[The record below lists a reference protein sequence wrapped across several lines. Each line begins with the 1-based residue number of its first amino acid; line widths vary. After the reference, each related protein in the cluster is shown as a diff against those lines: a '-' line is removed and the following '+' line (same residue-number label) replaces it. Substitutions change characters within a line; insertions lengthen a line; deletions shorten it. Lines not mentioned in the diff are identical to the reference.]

1 MKKNFLI
8 FLLFVLLSSISLA
21 AHDFEVNGIYYEI
34 NQDDVSVSVTYKGSS
49 YSSSSDTYSGHVTV
63 PAKVSYN
70 EVTYH
75 VTAIAGDAFN
85 NCKGLTNIDLPNT
98 ITQIG
103 RHSFQGCNALTN
115 VEIPN
120 SVTFIGLDAFKSCRS
135 LSELFIPASVEL
147 IETSAYSG
155 CDGLTSI
162 EVDENNRYYD
172 SREHCNAIIGKER
185 NELIAACINTVI
197 PNTVKRLGRDA
208 FRGFTWLTEVNL
220 PDSLEYIGICAFEG
234 CSGLTSIM
242 IPNTVT
248 EIDDY
253 AFMGCTGLTEI
264 TLPESLEIL
273 GGSVFYGCSGLT
285 ILHIPANVTRIG
297 SSLVSHTNVT
307 CITVDAANRTY
318 DSRDNCNAIIET
330 QTGTL
335 IIGCNNSTVPNGVRI
350 IEGVA
355 FMDCNQ
361 IVNIELPSSLY
372 AIRTAA
378 FYNCSSLKSIIVPE
392 GVVHI
397 GMEAFRDC
405 TSLTSVI
412 LPSTLQKEGIDN
424 LGTYCFYG
432 CYNLKDVTCFALI
445 PPVIGPFARGAFD
458 PSTYQN
464 ATLHVPCDALDAYR
478 ANEEWGKFTRIVPFI
493 GAGPGDVN
501 GDGNI
506 SIGDA
511 ADLIDQ
517 LINGEDIPAYYDVD
531 GSGAVTIGDIAAL
544 IDLLLAG
551 NQ

>member
-1 MKKNFLI
+1 MKKNI
-8 FLLFVLLSSISLA
+8 FLSLLLVALSSISLV
-21 AHDFEVNGIYYEI
+21 AHDFEVDGIYYKI
-34 NQDDVSVSVTYKGSS
+34 NDDGVSVSVTYKGSS
-49 YSSSSDTYSGHVTV
+49 YSSGSNTYSGHVTI
-63 PAKVSYN
+63 PAEVSYN

-75 VTAIAGDAFN
+75 VTAIAGDAFRG
-85 NCKGLTNIDLPNT
+85 CKGLTNIDLPNT

-103 RHSFQGCNALTN
+103 RYSFHGCDALTN

-120 SVTFIGLDAFKSCRS
+120 SVTFIGIGAFMNCSS
-135 LSELFIPASVEL
+135 LSELFVPASVEL

-155 CDGLTSI
+155 CVGLTSI

-197 PNTVKRLGRDA
+197 PNTVKRLGEDA
-208 FRGFTWLTEVNL
+208 FSGFTWLTEVNL
-220 PDSLEYIGICAFEG
+220 PDALEYIGICAFEG

-248 EIDDY
+248 EIDGH

-285 ILHIPANVTRIG
+285 SLHIPANVIRIG
-297 SSLVSHTNVT
+297 YSLVSHTNVT
-307 CITVDAANRTY
+307 SITVDPANKIY

-330 QTGTL
+330 RTGTL
-335 IIGCNNSTVPNGVRI
+335 IVGCNNSTVPNGVRI
-350 IEGVA
+350 IDGVA
-355 FMDCNQ
+355 FMDCDQ
-361 IVNIELPSSLY
+361 IVNIELPSSLF
-372 AIRTAA
+372 AIYNAA
-378 FYNCSSLKSIIVPE
+378 FYNCPSLKSIIVPE
-392 GVVHI
+392 GVEYI

-424 LGTYCFYG
+424 LGTFCFYG
-432 CYNLKDVTCFALI
+432 CYNLKDVTCFALT

-464 ATLHVPCDALDAYR
+464 ATLHVPFEALARYKVASDWHNFKNIMAIGDINGDGKLGINDVSELIGQLMADGEQPAYC
-478 ANEEWGKFTRIVPFI
+478 
-493 GAGPGDVN
+493 DVN
-501 GDGNI
+501 GDG
-506 SIGDA
+506 
-511 ADLIDQ
+511 Q
-517 LINGEDIPAYYDVD
+517 
-531 GSGAVTIGDIAAL
+531 VTIVDVTAL
-544 IDLLLAG
+544 IDMLL
-551 NQ
+551 NVE